1 MEEIRK
7 RNEISSRA
15 LKNMHISRPS
25 EDEKK
30 DKTMFTAIAHSNGYD
45 VIYPS
50 KSLSEFN
57 REVIARRSEL
67 PRMWEELKISFRR
80 YYAYLSDTK
89 THGLELINRLYVD
102 IFDNSDRGKLYEDRR
117 TQMLRLNR
125 DPDHLF
131 ELYYEFFPD
140 PAEVDL
146 SDVVE
151 DVLRAHYTAA
161 LAAHRTIRYKEHFSE
176 KQIHPLV
183 VKVLKQSYI
192 EFWVKPEDDS
202 ECFSDSH
209 YSASRRQ
216 EETLPW
222 QDELPELDDFS
233 NDRAWGDDPHP
244 EDWC

>member
-102 IFDNSDRGKLYEDRR
+102 IFDNSDRG
-117 TQMLRLNR
+117 
-125 DPDHLF
+125 
-131 ELYYEFFPD
+131 
-140 PAEVDL
+140 
-146 SDVVE
+146 
-151 DVLRAHYTAA
+151 
-161 LAAHRTIRYKEHFSE
+161 
-176 KQIHPLV
+176 
-183 VKVLKQSYI
+183 
-192 EFWVKPEDDS
+192 
-202 ECFSDSH
+202 
-209 YSASRRQ
+209 
-216 EETLPW
+216 ETL
-222 QDELPELDDFS
+222 
-233 NDRAWGDDPHP
+233 
-244 EDWC
+244 

>member
-1 MEEIRK
+1 
-7 RNEISSRA
+7 
-15 LKNMHISRPS
+15 MHISRPS

-30 DKTMFTAIAHSNGYD
+30 DKTMFTTIAHSNGYD

-57 REVIARRSEL
+57 REVIARRNEL

-102 IFDNSDRGKLYEDRR
+102 IFDNSDRKKLYEDYR
-117 TQMLRLNR
+117 TQKLRLNR
-125 DPDHLF
+125 NPDHLF

-192 EFWVKPEDDS
+192 EFWVKPEDDDI
-202 ECFSDSH
+202 EGFSDYSH
-209 YSASRRQ
+209 YGASRRQ

-222 QDELPELDDFS
+222 QEELPELDDFS

-244 EDWC
+244 EDWR